1 MGGAKK
7 NHVIQ
12 VRHCHRLRHRHCRLR
27 RRRGYHRGKQPRAHS
42 DFSPPPTHLQQA
54 LQSYASPPGPNEVIC
69 RAQGSRGGN
78 KVDVMLPDGFQA
90 LVILPARFRKQI
102 WIRNGGFLIVEVI
115 EDAERGGERV
125 FNGEIVRVLLK
136 DDEKHLRGL
145 DGGVWWP
152 ERWSVR
158 EEAEAEEG
166 EGEEEEEAEGEEDE
180 GEDRSSSSD
189 ELPEY
194 LQRVSNRRRVPY
206 QDDSDESEDSD

>member
-1 MGGAKK
+1 M
-7 NHVIQ
+7 
-12 VRHCHRLRHRHCRLR
+12 
-27 RRRGYHRGKQPRAHS
+27 
-42 DFSPPPTHLQQA
+42 
-54 LQSYASPPGPNEVIC
+54 
-69 RAQGSRGGN
+69 
-78 KVDVMLPDGFQA
+78 DVMLPDGFQA

-158 EEAEAEEG
+158 EEAEAEEEEE
-166 EGEEEEEAEGEEDE
+166 EGEEEEEKEEEEEEEAE

>member
-1 MGGAKK
+1 
-7 NHVIQ
+7 
-12 VRHCHRLRHRHCRLR
+12 
-27 RRRGYHRGKQPRAHS
+27 
-42 DFSPPPTHLQQA
+42 
-54 LQSYASPPGPNEVIC
+54 
-69 RAQGSRGGN
+69 
-78 KVDVMLPDGFQA
+78 VDVMLPDGFQA

-115 EDAERGGERV
+115 EDVERGGERV

-158 EEAEAEEG
+158 EDE
-166 EGEEEEEAEGEEDE
+166 EEEEEAEEAEEGEEREE
-180 GEDRSSSSD
+180 GEEGGTSSD

-206 QDDSDESEDSD
+206 QDDSDDSEDSD